1 MTDSSTTAA
10 AITIT
15 CPADGRTVGQVTGH
29 TRADVRSAF
38 AVARRA
44 QPVWAATPVSDRK
57 SIMLR
62 FHDLVLSH
70 RDELLDLIQAE
81 TGKNRASAF
90 DEVLDVA
97 VTARHYAFAAAG
109 LLAPERVK
117 GALPV
122 LTRTVV
128 ERAPVGVVGVISP
141 WNYPLSMAVSDAVP
155 ALLAGNAVVL
165 KPDSATPL
173 TALKASELLSAA
185 GLPTELFQVLPGP
198 GEEVGGAIADE
209 CDYLMFTGSTATGR
223 ILGAKAGERL
233 IGYSAELGGKNP
245 LIVAP
250 DADLARAARGAR
262 QACFANTGQLCIS
275 VERIYMHEEI
285 AGDFTARF
293 LAEVSSMTVGAGPG
307 WDVDMGC
314 LISEG
319 HLERVRSMVDD
330 AVSKGAR
337 VLAGGH
343 PLPEL
348 GPTFYAPTV
357 LTDVPPDAELYDGEV
372 FGPVV
377 FLETVASVDEAV
389 ERANETTYGLNASVW
404 AAPSTG
410 RRIASRLHAGTVNV
424 NEGFAAAW
432 GSVAAPMGGWRASG
446 LGRRHGA
453 VGLTKYTETRTV
465 ATQHLMPVSG
475 PPGVDRELFSDV
487 MSTALRWGKRVLR

>member
-1 MTDSSTTAA
+1 
-10 AITIT
+10 
-15 CPADGRTVGQVTGH
+15 
-29 TRADVRSAF
+29 
-38 AVARRA
+38 
-44 QPVWAATPVSDRK
+44 
-57 SIMLR
+57 MLR

-141 WNYPLSMAVSDAVP
+141 WNYPLSMVVSDAVP

-173 TALKASELLSAA
+173 TALKAAELLSAA
-185 GLPTELFQVLPGP
+185 GLPAELFQVLPGP

-275 VERIYMHEEI
+275 VERIYVHEEV
-285 AGDFTARF
+285 AGDFTTRF

-330 AVSKGAR
+330 AVSRGAR

-343 PLPEL
+343 PLPDL

-404 AAPSTG
+404 AKPSTG

-465 ATQHLMPVSG
+465 ATQRLMPVSG